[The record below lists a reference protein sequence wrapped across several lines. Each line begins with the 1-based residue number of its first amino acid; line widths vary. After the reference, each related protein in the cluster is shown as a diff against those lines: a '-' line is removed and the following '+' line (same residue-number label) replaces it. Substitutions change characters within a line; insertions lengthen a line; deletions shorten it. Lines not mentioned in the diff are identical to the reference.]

1 MPVEDRLND
10 GAHFPAAKVA
20 AGLLAL
26 ALLASLAGCRR
37 GQSDKDVMATVNG
50 HKILRS
56 EVDKYFNNQT
66 ADAPRKPTGEQAA
79 SLRLGILSE
88 LIQQQIL
95 MQRAE
100 KLKLVASDDE
110 VESKFTEIKA
120 PYTKE
125 EFEKRLK
132 DRGITQDDLK
142 EEVRRNLTIQ
152 KLFNKEV
159 TSKINISDADIKN
172 YYEAH
177 KAEFN
182 LIEPQ
187 YHIAQIWVSS
197 MPNPLVHNRKNSKA
211 QNDAEARA
219 KVQMLLNRLDSG
231 DDFATLAMDY
241 SEDPDSSPNGGD
253 MGLVPESALKQTDP
267 GTREAI
273 SKMKVG
279 QISAPIPVVGPQGKG
294 YRIVQL
300 LAKEPAGQREL
311 SDPRVQQAI
320 REQLR
325 QRLEQLLKSAYYEV
339 ARNEAQ
345 VENYYADQIL
355 KDPSSVGK

>member
-1 MPVEDRLND
+1 LKLES
-10 GAHFPAAKVA
+10 AHFSPAKALT
-20 AGLLAL
+20 GLLTL
-26 ALLASLAGCRR
+26 ALFAWGAGCHR

-50 HKILRS
+50 QKVLRS

-66 ADAPRKPTGEQAA
+66 ADAPQKPSGEQAA

-95 MQRAE
+95 MQRAQ
-100 KLKLVASDDE
+100 KLNLVASDDE
-110 VESKFTEIKA
+110 VESKFNEIKA
-120 PYTKE
+120 PYTQE

-132 DRGITQDDLK
+132 DRGITQQDLK
-142 EEVRRNLTIQ
+142 DEVRRNLTIQ

-159 TSKINISDADIKN
+159 TSKINVTDADIRN

-187 YHIAQIWVSS
+187 YHIAQIWVGSQ
-197 MPNPLVHNRKNSKA
+197 PNPLVHNRKNSKA

-241 SEDPDSSPNGGD
+241 SEDPESASNGGD

-267 GTREAI
+267 STREAL
-273 SKMKVG
+273 SKMKAG
-279 QISAPIPVVGPQGKG
+279 QVSGAIPVSGPQGKG

-300 LAKEPAGQREL
+300 LAKEPAGQRDL
-311 SDPRVQQAI
+311 TDPRVQQAI

-325 QRLEQLLKSAYYEV
+325 QRLEQLLKTAYYEV
-339 ARNEAQ
+339 ARNQAK
-345 VENYYADQIL
+345 VENYYADDIL
-355 KDPSSVGK
+355 KNPSSVGK

>member
-1 MPVEDRLND
+1 MRLD
-10 GAHFPAAKVA
+10 GARFSPAKAL
-20 AGLLAL
+20 AGLLTL
-26 ALLASLAGCRR
+26 ALLAWGLGCHR

-50 HKILRS
+50 QKILRS

-66 ADAPRKPTGEQAA
+66 ADAPQKPTGEQAA

-120 PYTKE
+120 PYTQE
-125 EFEKRLK
+125 EFAKRLK
-132 DRGITQDDLK
+132 DRGITQQDLK
-142 EEVRRNLTIQ
+142 DEVRRNLTIQ

-159 TSKINISDADIKN
+159 TSKINISDEDITA
-172 YYEAH
+172 YYNQH

-197 MPNPLVHNRKNSKA
+197 QPNPMVHNRKNSKA
-211 QNDAEARA
+211 QNDTEARA

-241 SEDPDSSPNGGD
+241 SEDPDSAPNGGD
-253 MGLVPESALKQTDP
+253 MGLVPESSLKQTDP
-267 GTREAI
+267 GTRDALT
-273 SKMKVG
+273 KMKAG
-279 QISAPIPVVGPQGKG
+279 QISGAIPVVGPQGKG

-300 LAKEPAGQREL
+300 LAKEPAGQREFN
-311 SDPRVQQAI
+311 DPRVQQAI

-325 QRLEQLLKSAYYEV
+325 QRLEQLLKTAYYEV
-339 ARNEAQ
+339 ARNEAKI
-345 VENYYADQIL
+345 ENYYADEVL
-355 KDPSSVGK
+355 KNPSSVGK